1 MVVVT
6 AAHLDQVQLLDNG
19 VIVLGEDEE
28 TVLAVPI
35 DVSAGR
41 PILLSARNVADL
53 LERSRWDAD
62 AAAAVLS
69 STIDAQRR
77 AGDASWDRR
86 RR

>member
-6 AAHLDQVQLLDNG
+6 AAQLDQVQLLDNG

-41 PILLSARNVADL
+41 PILLYARNVADL

-69 STIDAQRR
+69 STINAQRR

>member
-6 AAHLDQVQLLDNG
+6 AAHLDQVRSLDNG
-19 VIVLGEDEE
+19 VIVLGDDE

-41 PILLSARNVADL
+41 PILLRAHEVAGL
-53 LERSRWDAD
+53 LERSHWDAD
-62 AAAAVLS
+62 VAAAVLS
-69 STIDAQRR
+69 STVDAQRR
-77 AGDASWDRR
+77 AGDESWDRR

>member
-6 AAHLDQVQLLDNG
+6 AAHLDQVQSLDNG

-41 PILLSARNVADL
+41 PILLYARNVADL

>member
-6 AAHLDQVQLLDNG
+6 AAHLDQVRSLDNG
-19 VIVLGEDEE
+19 VIVLGDDE

-41 PILLSARNVADL
+41 PILLYAHDVVGL
-53 LERSRWDAD
+53 LERSHWDAD
-62 AAAAVLS
+62 VAAAVLS
-69 STIDAQRR
+69 STVDAQRR
-77 AGDASWDRR
+77 AGDESWDRR

>member
-6 AAHLDQVQLLDNG
+6 AAHLDQVRSLDNG
-19 VIVLGEDEE
+19 VIVLGDDEE

-41 PILLSARNVADL
+41 PILLYARNVADM
-53 LERSRWDAD
+53 LERSHWDAD
-62 AAAAVLS
+62 VAAAVLS